1 MKTQLFAGLTAA
13 ATVTT
18 ALLSVSAPAQAFDFG
33 TSGMSFDTDT
43 VVDFTFNQS
52 NGAYTSSLGVYEV
65 NGSVASLVSNLFWE
79 TKQSDNVDANG
90 WKGTFGNAVTSSTGV
105 NKASFTF
112 LAGKVY
118 SLGLAS
124 QFNGSYVNTVYT
136 TSGLNTAS
144 GGTQQAVFNSFGSTG
159 ADGTTYSSANAGN
172 YQSGSPF
179 VTAVRIGIDDRGN
192 GNDKDFQDFTFT
204 ASSATTVP
212 EPLTMGGMLLGSAG
226 LAVARRLR
234 RRQSV

>member
-1 MKTQLFAGLTAA
+1 MKTQILAGLTAA
-13 ATVTT
+13 ATVST
-18 ALLSVSAPAQAFDFG
+18 ALLSVSAPAQAFSFG
-33 TSGMSFDTDT
+33 TGGVSFDTDT
-43 VVDFTFNQS
+43 TVDFTFNQS

-79 TKQSDNVDANG
+79 TKQSNNGGDNG
-90 WKGTFGNAVTSSTGV
+90 WLGTFGNAVTSSTGL

-112 LAGKVY
+112 LANKVY
-118 SLGLAS
+118 SLGLTS
-124 QFNGSYVNTVYT
+124 NFNGSYVNTVYT

-144 GGTQQAVFNSFGSTG
+144 GSSQQAVFNSFGSTG
-159 ADGTTYSSANAGN
+159 SDGTTFNGANAGN
-172 YQSGSPF
+172 YQSANPF
-179 VTAVRIGIDDRGN
+179 ASAVRIGIDDRGN

-204 ASSATTVP
+204 AASATTVP